1 MTHHDA
7 IFKLYPQVISIRN
20 DEAYDANNNVV
31 HYDVAAVQSQVD
43 ASKYKEQRMLEYPF
57 IGDQLDML
65 WHAINTNSLNQTSD
79 FYTTIKAVK
88 DKYPKS

>member
-1 MTHHDA
+1 MRLHDA
-7 IFKLYPQVISIRN
+7 ILQLNSNIVTIRG
-20 DEAYDANNNVV
+20 DVAYDANNNIV
-31 HYDVAAVQSQVD
+31 HYDVSAAESLVANNAYKISRSQ
-43 ASKYKEQRMLEYPF
+43 EYPALS
-57 IGDQLDML
+57 DQLDML

>member
-1 MTHHDA
+1 MSDA
-7 IFKLYPQVISIRN
+7 LRQLYPQVVRTIG
-20 DEAYDANNNVV
+20 DVAYDANGAVVQYDATAVTNLVANN
-31 HYDVAAVQSQVD
+31 Q
-43 ASKYKEQRMLEYPF
+43 YKVSRSREYPQ
-57 IGDQLDML
+57 ITDQLDML